1 MSEGNT
7 ISASDY
13 QRAVAEA
20 TRRKERIRQLEA
32 KLAEQEGEIAGL
44 KKDLGDALEGFE
56 AADAE
61 SKQWQE
67 KFASSPDEWRA
78 KYEDVQKQ
86 LKERDL
92 RSRFDKSARGKV
104 RDDALDAAWKLAGL
118 PVDGD
123 LDDDGLGKAIG
134 DLVSSNGFLAPQP
147 EPAVTGS
154 RGADASGRPHA
165 NQSQPGP
172 GAVRG
177 SVNMPMQQSAPGDP
191 IAAARQKL
199 ASMGASTPNGAF
211 RLG

>member
-1 MSEGNT
+1 MSDA
-7 ISASDY
+7 IDSRDY
-13 QRAVAEA
+13 ERAIGEA
-20 TRRKERIRQLEA
+20 IQRKEQLRRAKAENEEMKARLAETAKERDDARAGLEA
-32 KLAEQEGEIAGL
+32 MKI
-44 KKDLGDALEGFE
+44 E
-56 AADAE
+56 A
-61 SKQWQE
+61 KQWQDKYE
-67 KFASSPDEWRA
+67 SSPDEWRA